1 MRQDFEYTKKEVK
14 RGLAKITN
22 SPIPIYNYRRLQLI
36 SYLLILL
43 IIELAVVIGILILT
57 N

>member
-1 MRQDFEYTKKEVK
+1 MRQDFNYTKKEVK

-43 IIELAVVIGILILT
+43 IIELAVVIGILI
-57 N
+57 